1 MNFSSGP
8 SAMVDCCAWA
18 ERRLGELGE
27 DANVSPGAFNF
38 PATDRPAAPSHLAR
52 LSQKDRDAIAIGQ
65 RFDDKTTVLGALV
78 LMRRAERRMPRSKPK
93 GGHAR
98 REFITLVG
106 GVAATWPHVVLA
118 QQAKRCS
125 RVRIWL

>member
-1 MNFSSGP
+1 M
-8 SAMVDCCAWA
+8 
-18 ERRLGELGE
+18 
-27 DANVSPGAFNF
+27 SPGAFNF

-78 LMRRAERRMPRSKPK
+78 RMPRSKPK